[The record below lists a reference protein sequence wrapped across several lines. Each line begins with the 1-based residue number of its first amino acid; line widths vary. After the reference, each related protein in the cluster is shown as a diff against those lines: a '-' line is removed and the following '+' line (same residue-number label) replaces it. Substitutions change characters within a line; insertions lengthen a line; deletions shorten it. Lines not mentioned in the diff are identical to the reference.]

1 MRGILFCCFFILVF
15 WVVSCYVADIS
26 FDMVYMLCSLICWM
40 AICYFLYKHESVI
53 DELGETD
60 MVTSKQ
66 IEKEILPTGNS
77 TMIRDTVNRLF
88 IEEKLYLNPRLKLS
102 DVARL
107 VGTNRTYISRF
118 FNQENGQTFYDY
130 VNNLRIKYAENLLR
144 SSTRPLSVIAEES
157 GFNSLSTFRRVFSQV
172 HGCSPI
178 EYRNQQNK

>member
-1 MRGILFCCFFILVF
+1 
-15 WVVSCYVADIS
+15 
-26 FDMVYMLCSLICWM
+26 M

-107 VGTNRTYISRF
+107 VGTNRTYISRSF
-118 FNQENGQTFYDY
+118 QPRKWAD
-130 VNNLRIKYAENLLR
+130 LL
-144 SSTRPLSVIAEES
+144 
-157 GFNSLSTFRRVFSQV
+157 
-172 HGCSPI
+172 
-178 EYRNQQNK
+178 